1 MRVVSESTNT
11 SYIVTEF
18 CMTHIAVSAIMG
30 APRHQQLMKAL
41 ELKRQACII
50 CSVMSMLYQVAF

>member
-1 MRVVSESTNT
+1 M
-11 SYIVTEF
+11 
-18 CMTHIAVSAIMG
+18 AVSAIMG

-41 ELKRQACII
+41 ELKRQACIV